1 MMTYD
6 ELDRRCTRLSQI
18 NYGYRKQ
25 ADAMRAC
32 IAELDD
38 ALWKIKDSLIN
49 YEPEFAA
56 DHVKTIEMIV
66 DEALEQKP

>member
-1 MMTYD
+1 MTYD
-6 ELDRRCTRLSQI
+6 ELDRRCIRLSQI

-32 IAELDD
+32 IAELDEV
-38 ALWKIKDSLIN
+38 LLKIKDSLIS

-56 DHVKTIEMIV
+56 DHIKTIEMIV
-66 DEALEQKP
+66 DEALERKP